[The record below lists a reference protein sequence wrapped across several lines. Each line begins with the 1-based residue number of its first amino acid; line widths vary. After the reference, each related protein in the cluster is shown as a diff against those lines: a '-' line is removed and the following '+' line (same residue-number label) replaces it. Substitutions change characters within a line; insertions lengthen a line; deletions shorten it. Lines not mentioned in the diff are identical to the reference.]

1 MAGTLSSMHLITPAL
16 RDYAWGTRDDIVG
29 LLNIEPTGGPVAE
42 AWWGAHE
49 SGPAHAHTPDGIERL
64 DSLIAADPA
73 SCLGDECARSY
84 GVRLPFLLKLL
95 AIDKPLSIQVHPTME
110 QARAGFAAER
120 REGSVGPYE
129 FQDPFHKPEM
139 VFALTNLRVLAGVR
153 PVEDLRADLRSLG
166 TADADRLAAAVGDDI
181 SEFVSLALS
190 GEVGEATLAALAER
204 GRSAPEGSSLR
215 VSADALT
222 EFPGD
227 AGALVALGL
236 NVVDLAAGESLF
248 IGAGVLHSYQRGLG
262 IEVMANSDNVVRGGL
277 TPKRVDVP
285 LLLSLAQTTPG
296 PAARPRVDMAGAAVT
311 LVPAVDEFA
320 LTVVTDGVAAVP
332 AGPRVVLV
340 VQGEAEVAC
349 DGGAMTLRRGQA
361 AFGRHSEGP
370 MRVRASGATVIAHL
384 PG

>member
-1 MAGTLSSMHLITPAL
+1 MAGTLFPMHLITPAL

-29 LLNIEPTGGPVAE
+29 LLDIEPTGGPVAE

-49 SGPAHAHTPDGIERL
+49 SGPAHAHTPNGIERL
-64 DSLIAADPA
+64 DSVIAGEPA
-73 SCLGDECARSY
+73 SCLGDDCARRW

-95 AIDKPLSIQVHPTME
+95 AIDKPLSIQVHPTSE
-110 QARAGFAAER
+110 QARAGFEEER

-139 VFALTNLRVLAGVR
+139 VFALTSLRVLAGVR
-153 PVEDLRADLRSLG
+153 PVDDLRSDLQLLG
-166 TADADRLAAAVGDDI
+166 TPDAARLAEAVQDDI
-181 SEFVSLALS
+181 AEYISLALCGGA
-190 GEVGEATLAALAER
+190 GEDTLAALAER
-204 GRSAPEGSSLR
+204 GRSAPEGSPLR
-215 VSADALT
+215 VSADALAQ
-222 EFPGD
+222 FPGD
-227 AGALVALGL
+227 AGAMVALAL

-285 LLLSLAQTTPG
+285 LLLRLASTTPG
-296 PAARPRVDMAGAAVT
+296 PASRPRADVEGAAVT
-311 LVPAVDEFA
+311 LVPEVDEFA
-320 LTVVTDGVAAVP
+320 LTVVTDGTATVP

-340 VQGEAEVAC
+340 VQGEAEVEC
-349 DGGAMTLRRGQA
+349 DDGTMTLRRGQA
-361 AFGRHSEGP
+361 VFGRYSEGP
-370 MRVRASGATVIAHL
+370 MRVRARGATVVAHL